1 MKLTFIRYLLALCLA
16 FAGSAFGQPIS
27 WKLLPGAGND
37 IGVGANGA
45 VWVIG
50 TNKSGNDFGI
60 WRWNAS
66 AANWDQMPGGALRID
81 VDPQGV
87 AWVVNSNHAIYRW
100 GGSAWQMMP
109 GLANDVGIGANG
121 AVWVIGTNPTGGGY
135 GIYRWNAGKN
145 NWDQMPGGGVR
156 IDVDPQGNAWI
167 VNSEGSIYRW
177 TGSTW
182 QKMPGAAKDIGIG
195 ANGAVWVVGTD
206 SGVYQWI
213 GIEWIKREGAL
224 TDISVDAKGLPW
236 GVNSNKAIY
245 TASAAGST
253 PPPPPPPVA
262 TGPKSYLA
270 TGEAL
275 QTGQYLVADNKA
287 FYAVMQGDGNLCVY
301 KGSGPTDSIGNLWC
315 NMVTA
320 PGGAFYATQQGD
332 GNFCVYKG
340 TPQAS
345 KGYHWCNMKTGAGGQ
360 FFTVMQGDGN
370 LCSYRGTGP
379 GDNKGYQWCSGATA
393 QVTWSPPNA
402 SISAL
407 QPFGTAK
414 TVRSGIPGYDTSFPK
429 NQPCPNDSYT
439 VPAGVSYVK
448 ITAVGGAGVG
458 GDSTNVVNNIVATG
472 GLVVGKDLS
481 APSSTVSW
489 ADITGGSGGHGANV
503 SAVYPVTAGP
513 GALHRRRHAGAGRH
527 EVVAR
532 HLQRR
537 VPGRRLRLPS
547 GRRLFD
553 GHHPEAGT
561 HHRSQHLQRGQGRHP
576 HHRGRRRRRRAS
588 GRRGLRRLRR

>member
-1 MKLTFIRYLLALCLA
+1 
-16 FAGSAFGQPIS
+16 
-27 WKLLPGAGND
+27 
-37 IGVGANGA
+37 
-45 VWVIG
+45 
-50 TNKSGNDFGI
+50 
-60 WRWNAS
+60 
-66 AANWDQMPGGALRID
+66 
-81 VDPQGV
+81 
-87 AWVVNSNHAIYRW
+87 
-100 GGSAWQMMP
+100 
-109 GLANDVGIGANG
+109 
-121 AVWVIGTNPTGGGY
+121 
-135 GIYRWNAGKN
+135 
-145 NWDQMPGGGVR
+145 
-156 IDVDPQGNAWI
+156 
-167 VNSEGSIYRW
+167 
-177 TGSTW
+177 
-182 QKMPGAAKDIGIG
+182 
-195 ANGAVWVVGTD
+195 
-206 SGVYQWI
+206 
-213 GIEWIKREGAL
+213 
-224 TDISVDAKGLPW
+224 
-236 GVNSNKAIY
+236 
-245 TASAAGST
+245 
-253 PPPPPPPVA
+253 
-262 TGPKSYLA
+262 
-270 TGEAL
+270 
-275 QTGQYLVADNKA
+275 
-287 FYAVMQGDGNLCVY
+287 
-301 KGSGPTDSIGNLWC
+301 
-315 NMVTA
+315 MVTA

-503 SAVYPVTAGP
+503 SAVYPVTAGQVLYIVAGMP
-513 GALHRRRHAGAGRH
+513 GQVGMKSSRGIYSAGFPGGGYGFHPGGGYSMVTTQKPAHTTDPNICNVDKGAILIIAGGGGGGGLPAGAGFGGSGGDGGMLNTSAGSGGSGGGGLSGGGGGGGSQTGGGGVGSH
-527 EVVAR
+527 
-532 HLQRR
+532 
-537 VPGRRLRLPS
+537 PGCGSEL
-547 GRRLFD
+547 
-553 GHHPEAGT
+553 
-561 HHRSQHLQRGQGRHP
+561 
-576 HHRGRRRRRRAS
+576 RAS
-588 GRRGLRRLRR
+588 GAYLWGSMNEGYGGSGGGGLYGGGGGGSGDCFLNTGHGGGGGGSSYVSSVALNARSTVDTAYDAKVVIQPVK